1 MSHRDRDCRNGS
13 GTNAQQLRAAID
25 DLLADVDWKNIGF
38 REDCGWT
45 IGGLVVAALVW
56 AWSRKESLKGRF
68 HQALRIVGRLGR
80 TLAPVKTS
88 YQAFMKMLV
97 RWTGELRA
105 CLTLAFQLRMER
117 EFPSQFRTH
126 GFVVVAGDGSK
137 LQLAR
142 TRSNEARYAPA
153 RSRGKKGKKRR
164 KAQRARRRPRSHK
177 ARAQQAR
184 DKKADSPQ
192 MALTLLDHVML
203 RLPWDWRLGPSD
215 SSEREHLRAMIPH
228 LPPDALVAADCGFV
242 GYEFWSDLL
251 QSGREFV
258 IRVGGNVRLLKTLG
272 MARESNGTIYLW
284 PDKAAKRGQAP
295 LALRLV
301 VVHDGRQPWFLVT
314 SVRSTKRLSDRQ
326 VAEIYRRRW
335 RIELFFR
342 HFKQTFDRAK
352 LRSHKAEHAECEAE
366 WSLLGMWAI
375 LLHTQILHRRGHGE
389 PSHLSVAKVLRALR
403 QTLDDYRCPP
413 ERGESLEEHLLDA
426 VVDTYRRRNKTSRDH
441 PRKKYETQAKPPQLK
456 TATPSQRRLAK
467 QAMSTTCEKGLPA

>member
-13 GTNAQQLRAAID
+13 GTNAQRLRAAID
-25 DLLADVDWKNIGF
+25 DLLADVDWKGIVF

-45 IGGLVVAALVW
+45 VRGLMVAALIW
-56 AWSRKESLKGRF
+56 TGSRKESLKGRF
-68 HQALRIVGRLGR
+68 QQSLRLLGRLGQA
-80 TLAPVKTS
+80 LAPVTTS

-97 RWTGELRA
+97 RWTAELRA
-105 CLTLAFQLRMER
+105 CLTLAFQLRMEC
-117 EFPSQFRTH
+117 EFPNQFRTH
-126 GFVVVAGDGSK
+126 GFVLVAGDGSK

-164 KAQRARRRPRSHK
+164 QAQRARRRPRSYK

-192 MALTLLDHVML
+192 MALTLLYHVML

-215 SSEREHLRAMIPH
+215 SSERDHLRDMIPH

-258 IRVGGNVRLLKTLG
+258 IRVGGNVHLLKKLG
-272 MARESNGTIYLW
+272 RVRESNGTIYLW
-284 PDKAAKRGQAP
+284 PHKTAKRGQEP

-301 VVHDGRQPWFLVT
+301 VVHDGRQPWYLVT
-314 SVRSTKRLSDRQ
+314 SVRSTKRLSDKQ
-326 VAEIYRRRW
+326 VADIYCRRW

-342 HFKQTFDRAK
+342 HFKQTFNRAK
-352 LRSHKAEHAECEAE
+352 LRSHKAEHAVCEAE
-366 WSLLGMWAI
+366 WSLLGMWAM
-375 LLHTQILHRRGHGE
+375 LLHTQILHQRENGE
-389 PSHLSVAKVLRALR
+389 PSHLSVAKMLHAFR
-403 QTLDDYRCPP
+403 QTLDDYRCRP
-413 ERGESLEEHLLDA
+413 ERGESLEEQLLDA
-426 VVDTYRRRNKTSRDH
+426 VVDSNRRRNKTSRDY
-441 PRKKYETQAKPPQLK
+441 PRKKYETQAKPPQVR
-456 TATPSQRRLAK
+456 TATPSQRRRAK
-467 QAMSTTCEKGLPA
+467 QATSTIGEKGLPA